1 MKLKYLAWGLLFA
14 AGNLLAGDTYQIDPA
29 HTTVGFSVEHL
40 VISKVSGRFK
50 DVTGMLEVDL
60 EAKPVVRSAT
70 ATVKAA
76 SIDTGIEKRDE
87 HLRGADFFDVAQFP
101 DLTFVSKKVA
111 AKDGKNYITGT
122 LTIHGV
128 SREVTALFTI
138 KGPVKDPWGKMR
150 LGLHASG
157 TIDRKD
163 YGLTW
168 SKTLETGGLVVGDE
182 VELDLQVEAIK
193 VEAEKK

>member
-1 MKLKYLAWGLLFA
+1 MNIRLVLTA
-14 AGNLLAGDTYQIDPA
+14 LLAGTVSAWAADTYQIDPA
-29 HTTVGFSVEHL
+29 HTTIGFSVEHM

-50 DVTGMLEVDL
+50 EFRGTLEVDPS
-60 EAKPVVRSAT
+60 ATPVVRAAA

-87 HLRGADFFDVAQFP
+87 HLRGPDFFDAARFP
-101 DLTFVSKKVA
+101 ELTFVSQKVA
-111 AKDGKNYITGT
+111 AKDGKHYITGT

-128 SREVTALFTI
+128 SREVTAPFTV
-138 KGPVKDPWGKMR
+138 KGPVKDPWGSTR
-150 LGLHASG
+150 IGLHATG
-157 TIDRKD
+157 TISRKD

-182 VELDLQVEAIK
+182 VEIDLQVEAVK
-193 VEAEKK
+193 APAAQK